1 MCTSVSERAT
11 AGERGGDDGGRLMKT
26 RTENLG
32 PKEHEGAWHGDQ
44 YRIHYTRHG
53 AEHWLSRPFSCMFL
67 SRQVSYLPVPTN
79 HAIYVHDGMVPTN
92 TYIGLLSSEQ
102 PQIIITIVL
111 KVLQRVTYDVTIL
124 LRYIPILSPLR
135 ESFTTA

>member
-1 MCTSVSERAT
+1 MEINTEYTTHGT
-11 AGERGGDDGGRLMKT
+11 ARNTGYPALFPACFFLGKY
-26 RTENLG
+26 RTYLYL
-32 PKEHEGAWHGDQ
+32 Q
-44 YRIHYTRHG
+44 Y
-53 AEHWLSRPFSCMFL
+53 
-67 SRQVSYLPVPTN
+67 

-102 PQIIITIVL
+102 PQITIVL

>member
-1 MCTSVSERAT
+1 MCTSASERAT

-67 SRQVSYLPVPTN
+67 SRQVSYLPVPTIPCYLRTRRYGTYQHIHRTSFLGAATNNNN
-79 HAIYVHDGMVPTN
+79 HRT
-92 TYIGLLSSEQ
+92 
-102 PQIIITIVL
+102 
-111 KVLQRVTYDVTIL
+111 
-124 LRYIPILSPLR
+124 
-135 ESFTTA
+135 